1 MDKQVWLPDSSGS
14 YTTKSGYKQ
23 IFENK
28 TVLSQDQFN
37 WIKSIWKLH
46 TSLKIYHFLWR
57 ALNNALPVGS
67 LLATRGINA
76 ELMCKQCGELETISH
91 LLLDCNF
98 EVEVWAKAP
107 LVTLDNRVSATEP
120 FRDQLSSHV
129 STGTLSPIG
138 LTSSPIVPWPLWNLS
153 TARNKLIFGDKIFQ
167 VEDIISKLVKED
179 GEWENANARKPKQK
193 ERKAPDSKILPSAP
207 AC

>member
-1 MDKQVWLPDSSGS
+1 MGCIVGNGEDIKVWTDHWLSSSEPVAPIGPPTFTNQHFIVEDLLNQQTEEWDLNKIRLHLPQYEDKIRLIISSSSRPMDKQVWLPDSSGS
-14 YTTKSGYKQ
+14 YTMKSGYKQ

-37 WIKSIWKLH
+37 WIKSVWKLH

-76 ELMCKQCGELETISH
+76 ELKCKQCGELETISH

-107 LVTLDNRVSATEP
+107 P
-120 FRDQLSSHV
+120 
-129 STGTLSPIG
+129 
-138 LTSSPIVPWPLWNLS
+138 
-153 TARNKLIFGDKIFQ
+153 RNSG
-167 VEDIISKLVKED
+167 
-179 GEWENANARKPKQK
+179 
-193 ERKAPDSKILPSAP
+193 
-207 AC
+207 